1 MFSGLLFIF
10 IPLIVGYLI
19 SVKNS
24 RILDKINQFCSH
36 TVLFILFLMGLSIAG
51 MDNLGGNIKQILT
64 VTACFF
70 VSMSV
75 FNLIAL
81 PFIDAKLPL
90 AVDGKQNKLPLL
102 QMASE
107 SLKLVVVVALGVII
121 GLVFP
126 GYWSWVHTASEWTLF
141 VLLFLIGIQLR
152 NSGLTLREIIIN
164 KHGLIIASA
173 IVITSWLGG
182 IVSALLLDLPLSQ
195 GLAMASG
202 FGWYSLTGILITDN
216 YGPLYGSASL
226 IVELLRELVALI
238 FIPML
243 IKTRPC
249 TAIGYAGATAMDFT
263 LPVIQQTGGIR
274 CVPVAIVSGFI
285 LSLLVPIL
293 ILTFSGLGM

>member
-164 KHGLIIASA
+164 KHGLIIAGV

>member
-19 SVKNS
+19 SVKNTL
-24 RILDKINQFCSH
+24 ILDKINQFCSH

-64 VTACFF
+64 ITACFF

-81 PFIDAKLPL
+81 PLIDAKLPL
-90 AVDGKQNKLPLL
+90 AVEAKQNKLPLL

-121 GLVFP
+121 GLVIP
-126 GYWSWVHTASEWTLF
+126 GYWAWVHTASEWTLF
-141 VLLFLIGIQLR
+141 MLLFLIGIQLR

-182 IVSALLLDLPLSQ
+182 IVSALLLDLPITQ

-285 LSLLVPIL
+285 LSLLVPIM
-293 ILTFSGLGM
+293 ILTFSGLGI

>member
-121 GLVFP
+121 GLVFS
-126 GYWSWVHTASEWTLF
+126 GYWSWVHAASEWTLF

-164 KHGLIIASA
+164 KHGLIIAGV

>member
-164 KHGLIIASA
+164 KHGLVIAGV

>member
-164 KHGLIIASA
+164 KHGLIIAGV

-182 IVSALLLDLPLSQ
+182 IISALLLDLPLSQ